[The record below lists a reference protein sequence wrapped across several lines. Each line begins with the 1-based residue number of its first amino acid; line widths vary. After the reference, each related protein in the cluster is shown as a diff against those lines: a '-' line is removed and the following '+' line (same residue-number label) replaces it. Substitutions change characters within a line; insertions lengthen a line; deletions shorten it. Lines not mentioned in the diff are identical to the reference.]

1 MATQTAQHELLEYF
15 TQLSNAEQ
23 ESFLSLIKT
32 VIANKEPIGI
42 KQYNDELEQAVQEF
56 IAIILAER
64 CRRTK
69 RAATAEAILDHF
81 REHFRRKKINA

>member
-32 VIANKEPIGI
+32 VIANKETIDI
-42 KQYNDELEQAVQEF
+42 KQYNDELEQADASIEAGEFMLNEDVQK
-56 IAIILAER
+56 LLR
-64 CRRTK
+64 
-69 RAATAEAILDHF
+69 
-81 REHFRRKKINA
+81 